1 MQEGTGASQSH
12 ESLSWGS
19 GNGVGMGS
27 DTGRFGGTWRL
38 DRGEER
44 KKDSAVRGGGTLYYL
59 GNTGRGGGLV
69 GAGRRGLRLVD

>member
-27 DTGRFGGTWRL
+27 DTGRFRGTWRL

-44 KKDSAVRGGGTLYYL
+44 KNSRWYPLLFREHRKRRRSGWGGET
-59 GNTGRGGGLV
+59 R
-69 GAGRRGLRLVD
+69 APPR